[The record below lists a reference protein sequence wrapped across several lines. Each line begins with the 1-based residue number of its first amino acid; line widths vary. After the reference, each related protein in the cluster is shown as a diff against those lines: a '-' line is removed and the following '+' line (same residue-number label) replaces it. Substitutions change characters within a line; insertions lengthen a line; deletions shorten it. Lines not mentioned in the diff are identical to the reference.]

1 MLTMK
6 SVAVMQQGFFSGISH
21 FQLIVVDRLAP

>member
-1 MLTMK
+1 MK
-6 SVAVMQQGFFSGISH
+6 AVAIMQQGFFSGIGH